1 MRGNYQEGD
10 ELRGR
15 FTKWMEVT
23 LYRARLR
30 YLRKE
35 SQKVGTVPL
44 DEVED
49 WYSLTEISCKDSFEF
64 EQDRLAEAFAKLS
77 PEKQAIL
84 SMLFAEEMTPAEV
97 AGELHCLPQ
106 KVYDQRYQAIKA
118 LRRSLQNGGV
128 GNDR

>member
-1 MRGNYQEGD
+1 MRGKIQERD
-10 ELRGR
+10 ELRAR

-30 YLRKE
+30 YLKKE
-35 SQKVGTVPL
+35 SPKSETVPL

-49 WYSLTEISCKDSFEF
+49 WYSITDIGGKDQFEF
-64 EQDRLAEAFAKLS
+64 EQDHLAGVFAKLS

-84 SMLFAEEMTPAEV
+84 SRLFVDEMTPAEI
-97 AGELHCLPQ
+97 ASELHFTVQ

-118 LRRSLQNGGV
+118 LRRSLQDGGEEQ
-128 GNDR
+128 